1 MRTLTHEVHF
11 GSSTTRRLLVGL
23 GLFIGFFAI
32 LLVALRDLMN
42 ALLAVLNAV
51 K

>member
-1 MRTLTHEVHF
+1 MRTLTHDVHF
-11 GSSTTRRLLVGL
+11 GSSTTRRLMVGL

-32 LLVALRDLMN
+32 LLLALRDLMN
-42 ALLAVLNAV
+42 ALMAVLNAV